1 MSRSIVKF
9 YLTFFYIFCIL
20 YFNILLY
27 MTLTYN
33 IKCIPVLSKT
43 LYTIKIKNY
52 KDSLAKVNFIICNR
66 NTTINNLE
74 VNEIYQ
80 RQGYGSLILNN
91 LEKYVKYK
99 YDVNYINLLAW
110 QELGST
116 NIVDFFKKNGYI
128 ENKQD
133 EISTYD
139 DYSKI
144 YDLYPFYKKI

>member
-1 MSRSIVKF
+1 
-9 YLTFFYIFCIL
+9 
-20 YFNILLY
+20 
-27 MTLTYN
+27 
-33 IKCIPVLSKT
+33 
-43 LYTIKIKNY
+43 
-52 KDSLAKVNFIICNR
+52 
-66 NTTINNLE
+66 
-74 VNEIYQ
+74 
-80 RQGYGSLILNN
+80 LNN